1 MGFNCCVATHSWSPR
16 LSETMTETPIETRD
30 RRVMLFTLW
39 IFASL
44 NFIYADVV
52 TLFDKSI
59 VTNISQGTLLAFAV
73 LVETAFAMV
82 LLSRVLKYRA
92 NRWAN
97 IIVGA
102 VNTVAVIAS
111 LLVTTP
117 ALYYLF
123 FATIEIAT
131 TLLIIWYAWTWPNPA
146 RKL

>member
-1 MGFNCCVATHSWSPR
+1 M
-16 LSETMTETPIETRD
+16 
-30 RRVMLFTLW
+30 MLFTLW
-39 IFASL
+39 TFASL
-44 NFIYADVV
+44 NYIYADVV

-82 LLSRVLKYRA
+82 LLSRILKYRA

-102 VNTVAVIAS
+102 VNTVVVVAS

-146 RKL
+146 RSR